1 MLEEFTTETLK
12 LTSVTE
18 SVTTT
23 VNVSTSFSG
32 TTQSTVSEEIAL
44 SESFQTGKFNLGTVK
59 SSENFSVVTEKD
71 VDVTLVTKN
80 SLNSTAVTVSEQ
92 SIPREN
98 VQSHATKKICN
109 TTKSVTLGP
118 DPKVKVTTVK
128 PVTKATRYTVRSTR
142 YPLTTARPTPVST
155 CPPCY
160 CICSRREV
168 LFPQQSTV
176 TSVSDRSVT
185 TKEVMLTQTS
195 TVTDTVTTPPNM
207 PLSFS
212 VSGKTSLP
220 QADTV
225 TTTPYIPAHT
235 VTATPYIPIIF
246 PASLQ
251 QQQLYFDQSATS
263 PNEMR
268 GSIDS
273 NKLQLKE
280 ESNEMYLM
288 AYFGGKLKNIYF
300 F

>member
-1 MLEEFTTETLK
+1 

-44 SESFQTGKFNLGTVK
+44 SESFQTGKFNLETVK

-92 SIPREN
+92 STSREN
-98 VQSHATKKICN
+98 VQSHGTKKICN
-109 TTKSVTLGP
+109 TTKNVTSGP
-118 DPKVKVTTVK
+118 GPKVKVTTVK
-128 PVTKATRYTVRSTR
+128 PVTRATRYTVRSTR
-142 YPLTTARPTPVST
+142 YPLTTTKPTPSPT

-160 CICSRREV
+160 CICTRKEV
-168 LFPQQSTV
+168 LLPSHSTV
-176 TSVSDRSVT
+176 TSVSDKSVT
-185 TKEVMLTQTS
+185 TREVVPTQTN
-195 TVTDTVTTPPNM
+195 TVTGTITTPPNM
-207 PLSFS
+207 PLSLS
-212 VSGKTSLP
+212 VSEKTLLP
-220 QADTV
+220 QVDTV

-246 PASLQ
+246 PTSPQ
-251 QQQLYFDQSATS
+251 QQQLYFGQSATS

-273 NKLQLKE
+273 NKPQLKE

-300 F
+300 FLNQL

>member
-1 MLEEFTTETLK
+1 VLGEFTTETLK

-32 TTQSTVSEEIAL
+32 TTQSTVSEEMAL
-44 SESFQTGKFNLGTVK
+44 SESFQTEKFKLGTVK
-59 SSENFSVVTEKD
+59 SSENFSVVAEKD

-92 SIPREN
+92 STSREN
-98 VQSHATKKICN
+98 VQSHGTKKICN
-109 TTKSVTLGP
+109 TTKNVTLGP
-118 DPKVKVTTVK
+118 GPKVKVTTVK

-142 YPLTTARPTPVST
+142 YPLTIAKPTPSST

-160 CICSRREV
+160 CICTRREV
-168 LFPQQSTV
+168 LLPHHSTV
-176 TSVSDRSVT
+176 TSVSDKSVT
-185 TKEVMLTQTS
+185 TREVMPIQTN
-195 TVTDTVTTPPNM
+195 TVTGTTPPNI
-207 PLSFS
+207 PLSLS
-212 VSGKTSLP
+212 VSGKTLLP
-220 QADTV
+220 QVDTV

-246 PASLQ
+246 FASPQ

-268 GSIDS
+268 GSKTKDFPANPYYI
-273 NKLQLKE
+273 
-280 ESNEMYLM
+280 
-288 AYFGGKLKNIYF
+288 
-300 F
+300 